1 MPVPLK
7 PFETQGKKR
16 RETHRI
22 FQGSPDRHGCGP
34 QHVDGV
40 ICGHTHH
47 AEIEEINGILYC
59 NDGDWVESC
68 TALAESL
75 DGSLHLLKWT
85 NTRVPSTPPDDLNTG
100 ISKRAA

>member
-7 PFETQGKKR
+7 SSEIQGKKR
-16 RETHRI
+16 RETHRA
-22 FQGSPDRHGCGP
+22 FQEIPDRHGCGP
-34 QHVDGV
+34 QHVDGI

-59 NDGDWVESC
+59 NDRDWVESR

-75 DGSLHLLKWT
+75 DGSLHSLKWT
-85 NTRVPSTPPDDLNTG
+85 NTRVPSTSSEDLNTG